1 MRRLHFG
8 LLGSTL
14 FAAALGVFLAGC
26 SKDDKKDETELKEN
40 TRPKGSSTQPKK
52 GGGEWKAV
60 EGKGTATLKGTITVS
75 GSDPSGVLEQ
85 LTNNIKAE
93 MGKHENKGTCLAG
106 GPTEITEQVYRL
118 SEDKKRVGN
127 VVVWVM
133 PPDKNSYFKIDPK
146 QVEEAKKS
154 PVVIDQPHCAFLPH
168 VSTMFVGSH
177 DPKKPKEIVPTDQEL
192 RILNNAG
199 IGHNTSWKGGP
210 DEPTGNQAT
219 PKSGVDVKNLVPDY
233 QEPLTISCTIHGWMK
248 GYVWLFDHPYATVS
262 RSDTAPKGLEAKPAD
277 ATFGTYE
284 IKGVPAGV
292 KLRVVAWH
300 EKAGFLNGS
309 KGEEIE
315 LKEGDN
321 TKDFSVAVT
330 P

>member
-1 MRRLHFG
+1 MRHWHFG
-8 LLGSTL
+8 FVGRTL

-26 SKDDKKDETELKEN
+26 SGGQNKDEAELKEN
-40 TRPKGSSTQPKK
+40 PRPKGSSTQPKK
-52 GGGEWKAV
+52 GGGEWKEI

-75 GSDPSGVLEQ
+75 GGDPSGVLED
-85 LTNNIKAE
+85 LTNKIKGE
-93 MGKHENKGTCLAG
+93 MGKHENKNTCLAG
-106 GPTEITEQVYRL
+106 GPAEVTGQIYRL

-133 PPDKNSYFKIDPK
+133 PADKNSYFKIDPK
-146 QVEEAKKS
+146 QIEEAKKN
-154 PVVIDQPHCAFLPH
+154 PVIIDQPHCAFLPH
-168 VSTMFVGSH
+168 VATMFIGYH

-192 RILNNAG
+192 RVLNTAG
-199 IGHNTSWKGGP
+199 IGHNTTWKGTNQPG
-210 DEPTGNQAT
+210 GNVPT
-219 PKSGVDVKNLVPDY
+219 PKTGVQVKDLVPDP
-233 QEPLTISCTIHGWMK
+233 QEPLVISCTIHGWMRA
-248 GYVWLFDHPYATVS
+248 YVWLFDHPYATVS
-262 RSDTAPKGLEAKPAD
+262 RSDTAPKALEAKPGD
-277 ATFGTYE
+277 AAFGTYE

-315 LKEGDN
+315 LKEGEN
-321 TKDFSVAVT
+321 PPKDFSLAVT